1 MLLLDSLDLFT
12 YPTAIIMKKPSFYI
26 KRLFLIAFLLMTL
39 STQANTQ
46 LASTTLGP
54 TIETLHCDSDNISC
68 QQKKIA
74 PEQHSSIQPQIH
86 LPQEN
91 RNIFEAAITVSLIST
106 VVLLSQNLLFMVV
119 L

>member
-1 MLLLDSLDLFT
+1 MLLLDSLELFI

-46 LASTTLGP
+46 LANTTLQP
-54 TIETLHCDSDNISC
+54 TIEILHCESNS
-68 QQKKIA
+68 
-74 PEQHSSIQPQIH
+74 
-86 LPQEN
+86 
-91 RNIFEAAITVSLIST
+91 NIFEATITVSLIST
-106 VVLLSQNLLFMVV
+106 VVLLSPNLLFVVV